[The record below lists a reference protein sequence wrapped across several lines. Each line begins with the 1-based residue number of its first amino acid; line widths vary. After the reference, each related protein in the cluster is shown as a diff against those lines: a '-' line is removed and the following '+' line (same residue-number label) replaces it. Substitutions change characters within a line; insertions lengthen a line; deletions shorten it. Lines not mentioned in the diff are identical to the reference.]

1 MRVSRRDLFIDGAA
15 TVSRPLFGR
24 ISAGFGV
31 WGGAQPGVARLD
43 VGPRI
48 SLRVRR
54 NVYAHFDW
62 RQRLAGSA
70 QPNSGPAV
78 TLAAD
83 F

>member
-1 MRVSRRDLFIDGAA
+1 
-15 TVSRPLFGR
+15 VSRPLFGR
-24 ISAGFGV
+24 ISAGFGL
-31 WGGAQPGVARLD
+31 WGGAQPGLSRLD

-48 SLRVRR
+48 SLQVRR

-62 RQRLAGSA
+62 RQRVAGTA
-70 QPNSGPAV
+70 TPNSGPAV